1 MLSSLSSI
9 RKWSELSDA
18 RTPLK
23 LNGKQQQQTTTTTT
37 TLRIKLL
44 PTTIPLPYQ
53 PSPLS
58 KKKRKKRKEKEKS
71 YYIIPRKRKF
81 LGKKRREH
89 RLKSDSILATEHAL
103 LLPSSSQRGLNVT
116 AVHGRRR
123 RRAAKEAR
131 RERGQFLF
139 IASYKYG
146 IN

>member
-1 MLSSLSSI
+1 M
-9 RKWSELSDA
+9 SDA

-58 KKKRKKRKEKEKS
+58 KKKERKGKKRKKES

-89 RLKSDSILATEHAL
+89 RLKSDSILATERAL
-103 LLPSSSQRGLNVT
+103 LLPFSSSQRGLNVT

-123 RRAAKEAR
+123 RRTAKKEG
-131 RERGQFLF
+131 RGGSFCLSRHINTELIKTAELIEFL
-139 IASYKYG
+139 
-146 IN
+146 

>member
-1 MLSSLSSI
+1 M
-9 RKWSELSDA
+9 SDA

-58 KKKRKKRKEKEKS
+58 KKKERKGKKRKKES

-103 LLPSSSQRGLNVT
+103 LLLSSFQRGLNVT